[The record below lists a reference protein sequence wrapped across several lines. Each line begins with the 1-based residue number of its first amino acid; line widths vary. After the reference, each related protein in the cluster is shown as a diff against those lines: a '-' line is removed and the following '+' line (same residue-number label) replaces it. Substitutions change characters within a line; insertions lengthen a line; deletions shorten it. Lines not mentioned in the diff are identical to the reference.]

1 MKLEVRLETEGNVSE
16 QAQKIIENLKKDIVA
31 ATKALGQGAFQKA
44 HEIADQKMSPELSG
58 VYKQNLYINELSENI
73 TEIGIKEDAFW
84 IEQGKKGGFMEELL
98 NHKSGSPPK
107 TAKDGSKYRV
117 IPFKHSATGKGS
129 STASQTAINELKTFL
144 KKEGIRYSKTRAL
157 ALDANGS
164 PRVGRI
170 HSFDIKAM
178 RDRKKKSVENLSRN
192 LEGLSIYQNYN
203 PETKRV
209 ERNIMTFR
217 IISEKHRN
225 SGKWQYPAGRPKK
238 QVLKDVFAWV
248 EQTWQSKIFTE
259 LKNKYE
265 KM

>member
-1 MKLEVRLETEGNVSE
+1 MKLEVQVETEGNISK
-16 QAQKIIENLKKDIVA
+16 QAEKIIENLKKDVNA
-31 ATKALGQGAFQKA
+31 AIKALGQGAFQKA
-44 HEIADQKMSPELSG
+44 HEIADQKMSPKLSSI
-58 VYKQNLYINELSENI
+58 YKKSLYINELSENI

-84 IEQGKKGGFMEELL
+84 IEQGRKGGFMEELL
-98 NHKSGSPPK
+98 SHKSGSPPK

-117 IPFKHSATGKGS
+117 IPFEHSTTGKGS

-144 KKEGIRYSKTRAL
+144 KKEGVRYSKTRAL

-164 PRVGRI
+164 PKVGKI

-178 RDRKKKSVENLSRN
+178 RDKGKKSVENLSRN
-192 LEGLSIYQNYN
+192 LENLSVYQKYN

-225 SGKWQYPAGRPKK
+225 SGKWQYPANRPKK
-238 QVLKDVFAWV
+238 QVLKEVFQWI
-248 EQTWQSKIFTE
+248 EQAWQSSILPE

-265 KM
+265 KI